1 MADSIDSKYFGFVP
15 ATEEQQGTSADVFGL
30 GQFVPSAAVVSSS
43 SIGAAA
49 GYHQQQQQRQQQQP
63 QHMANVVKTEQQQQ
77 HNEEDGQVDYEQLI
91 PTIPSLL
98 GEDTNSRLDE
108 RQQQQMC
115 HIVQLMKTC
124 ESIVGQLTRF
134 QNDQNAILGRIVQLE
149 TQQQQQQML
158 ANQTTKEPAKLGN
171 AKQQKK
177 AQLKQIYCWDCA
189 ARTCVYDNRYF
200 LHIYDLEIINRLTIR
215 YTTTKQNDDWR
226 TVFAKHSIQDSAN
239 SNGLF
244 YFEIAIE
251 KLRSQFGAVVGF
263 AVKLKPFVSVV
274 NRWGT
279 LACQSN
285 GIFYVNGYQ
294 QQQIDA
300 AHSFSSGDI
309 IGLGIHLTTLEI
321 IFTKNGH
328 RLVTANMFIS
338 FPTDQQQQLFPFVS
352 LLSPG
357 DQIDANFGPNFLFAN
372 T

>member
-1 MADSIDSKYFGFVP
+1 MTIFAFRVRFKIFPKKDIFL
-15 ATEEQQGTSADVFGL
+15 Q
-30 GQFVPSAAVVSSS
+30 
-43 SIGAAA
+43 
-49 GYHQQQQQRQQQQP
+49 
-63 QHMANVVKTEQQQQ
+63 ANVVKTEQQQ
-77 HNEEDGQVDYEQLI
+77 HNEEDGQVEYEQLI

-124 ESIVGQLTRF
+124 ESIVGQMTRF

-149 TQQQQQQML
+149 TQQQQQML

-189 ARTCVYDNRYF
+189 ARTCIYDSRYF
-200 LHIYDLEIINRLTIR
+200 IHIYDLEIINRLTIR

-226 TVFAKHSIQDSAN
+226 TVFAKHSIQDCAN

-251 KLRSQFGAVVGF
+251 KLRSQF
-263 AVKLKPFVSVV
+263 VV

-279 LACQSN
+279 LACQRN
-285 GIFYVNGYQ
+285 GTFFVNGFQ
-294 QQQIDA
+294 QQHINA
-300 AHSFSSGDI
+300 VHSFLRGDI

-338 FPTDQQQQLFPFVS
+338 FPTDHQQQLFPFVS

-357 DQIDANFGPNFLFAN
+357 DQIDANFGPNFLFAS